1 MRRFILV
8 AGLAAVLS
16 ACGEPARDPE
26 RAPQNTG
33 LRLLGSEAADGFARA
48 VAPRELVFPA
58 DHGSHPDYRTEW
70 WYFTGNVATAGGRH
84 FGFELTFFRYALA
97 PPSVR
102 AEDASA
108 WRTEQVWMAHFA
120 VTDTAGARFIARER
134 LTREALS
141 LSGAEAAPLR
151 VWVQDWSAAGEAGDG
166 LAVRLQAQDD
176 AIGLDLGLT
185 STVAPVAQGD
195 GGLDSKG
202 AGVGNAS
209 HYYSVPRLAAQGE
222 ITVEGESFAVT
233 GLAWLDR
240 EWSTSS
246 LEAGVAGWD
255 WFALHLSDGGSLMFY
270 RLRTESGTSSPFSG
284 GSLVSRDGT
293 RTALAASD
301 VTLTVREH
309 WTSPATGVR
318 YPVAWRIEAP
328 KAGISLDVTPYL
340 KNQELDL
347 SVRYWEGAVHAA
359 GRGPEGALTAQG
371 YLELAGYR

>member
-141 LSGAEAAPLR
+141 LSGAAAAPLR
-151 VWVQDWSAAGEAGDG
+151 VWEQD
-166 LAVRLQAQDD
+166 
-176 AIGLDLGLT
+176 
-185 STVAPVAQGD
+185 STTR
-195 GGLDSKG
+195 
-202 AGVGNAS
+202 GV
-209 HYYSVPRLAAQGE
+209 
-222 ITVEGESFAVT
+222 
-233 GLAWLDR
+233 
-240 EWSTSS
+240 
-246 LEAGVAGWD
+246 
-255 WFALHLSDGGSLMFY
+255 
-270 RLRTESGTSSPFSG
+270 
-284 GSLVSRDGT
+284 
-293 RTALAASD
+293 
-301 VTLTVREH
+301 
-309 WTSPATGVR
+309 
-318 YPVAWRIEAP
+318 
-328 KAGISLDVTPYL
+328 
-340 KNQELDL
+340 
-347 SVRYWEGAVHAA
+347 
-359 GRGPEGALTAQG
+359 
-371 YLELAGYR
+371 